1 MEDRVALIF
10 WNCWDQLHTLK
21 LQVFRV
27 FVPCESD
34 MTEHIVMIFPTL
46 HEVRSDYALSWIFR
60 KTIAGML
67 LCLRTAIVS
76 AFSLTTLEENR

>member
-10 WNCWDQLHTLK
+10 WNCWEQLHTLK

-27 FVPCESD
+27 FALCERD

-46 HEVRSDYALSWIFR
+46 HEVCSDYVLTR
-60 KTIAGML
+60 VVRRTIAGML
-67 LCLRTAIVS
+67 LRLRTAIVS
-76 AFSLTTLEENR
+76 AFSLTTLEEHR